1 VSSERDSYFAFPAL
15 RGAPAYARPPKPTD
29 DVARP
34 FDPDDLPLAA
44 EQSEEEGALLR
55 ELGLVGR
62 YQPRLMAATAER
74 PGAGPVGDASAP
86 ARRLSLRAVT
96 DLFRPKSS

>member
-1 VSSERDSYFAFPAL
+1 VSSERDPYFAFPAL

-29 DVARP
+29 DVTRP

-55 ELGLVGR
+55 ELGQVGR
-62 YQPRLMAATAER
+62 YQPHLMLATAAR
-74 PGAGPVGDASAP
+74 PGPGAGADGPGP
-86 ARRLSLRAVT
+86 ARRLSLRSFT
-96 DLFRPKSS
+96 DLIRPKGS